1 MRKPC
6 CDKQDTNKGAWSKQE
21 DQKLIDYIRVHG
33 EGCWRSLPQAAGLL
47 RCGKSCR
54 LRWINYLRPDL
65 KRGNFAEDE
74 EDLIIK
80 LHALLGNRWSLIAGR
95 LPGRTDNEVKN
106 YWNSHLR
113 RKLISMG
120 IDPNNHRLNQK
131 LPRTQNFSG
140 SDTSSGSKTQA
151 CQPCKPR
158 KSQGDND
165 QVSDAGSCL
174 EDGTCTLPDL
184 NLDLRMNIPSP
195 SRSVPVVEERPKC
208 MDSNIT
214 KELESSSSPTLV
226 LFR

>member
-6 CDKQDTNKGAWSKQE
+6 CDKQDTNKGAWSKEE
-21 DQKLIDYIRVHG
+21 DQKLIDYIRKHG

-65 KRGNFAEDE
+65 KRGNFGEDE

-113 RKLISMG
+113 RKLINMG
-120 IDPNNHRLNQK
+120 IDPNNHRLNQN
-131 LPRTQNFSG
+131 LLRSRNPPNPANA
-140 SDTSSGSKTQA
+140 TSSGLKIQA
-151 CQPCKPR
+151 KQQPTKPR
-158 KSQGDND
+158 VESEQT
-165 QVSDAGSCL
+165 SDAGSCL
-174 EDGTCTLPDL
+174 EDDQCALPDL
-184 NLDLRMNIPSP
+184 NLDLTMSIPSSSIAHVQGNPKDNESNFLRPQKIAP
-195 SRSVPVVEERPKC
+195 S
-208 MDSNIT
+208 SN
-214 KELESSSSPTLV
+214 LLLSQ
-226 LFR
+226 